1 MNRRQRSRK
10 IQKQFADMKLK
21 SDVFVS
27 KINDE
32 GARIVEEYAE
42 R

>member
-1 MNRRQRSRK
+1 MQSPNNVAGT

-32 GARIVEEYAE
+32 GARIVEEV